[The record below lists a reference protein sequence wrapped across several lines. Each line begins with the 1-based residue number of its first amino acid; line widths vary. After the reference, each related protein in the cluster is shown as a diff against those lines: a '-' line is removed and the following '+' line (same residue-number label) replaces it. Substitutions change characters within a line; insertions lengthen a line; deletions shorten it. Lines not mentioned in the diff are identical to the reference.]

1 MSESPRLPRSVRHGP
16 PITITCDCGARRDVR
31 YGERWRCEQCERVW
45 DTNQIPIDQYAAIR
59 RDALRAL
66 IVPVTVSLLV
76 LAAAV
81 FLIVSGRAVGAIVI
95 VPFVAYLYSQFV
107 RPARRR
113 RRREQLA
120 NLPKW
125 EIKPE

>member
-1 MSESPRLPRSVRHGP
+1 M
-16 PITITCDCGARRDVR
+16 
-31 YGERWRCEQCERVW
+31 W